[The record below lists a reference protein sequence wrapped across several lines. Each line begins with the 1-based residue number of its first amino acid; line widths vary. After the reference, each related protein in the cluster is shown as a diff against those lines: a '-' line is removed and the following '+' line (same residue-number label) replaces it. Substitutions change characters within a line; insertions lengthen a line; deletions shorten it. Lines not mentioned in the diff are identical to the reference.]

1 MTNTS
6 SEHTSPG
13 QISRSRRWP
22 RTPAGRGNHLTH
34 PEVGHRR
41 GLHRAPPAA
50 RRLSVAMRVVV
61 SAGRRRWTAVTGV
74 VAALVM
80 TLVLVGAP
88 SAAAAQPPVG
98 LGTAGSFA
106 VLAGS
111 TVTNTG
117 PSTISGDLGV
127 SPGTAI
133 TGFPPGTV
141 SNGTQ
146 HSADAVAAGAQADLV
161 TAYVDAAGRTPAAS
175 VSADIGGQT
184 LPPGV
189 YQAASALGLT
199 GTVTLDGKNDPS
211 AVFIFQV
218 GSTLITA
225 SNSTVNLIN
234 GAQSCNVF
242 WQVGSSATLG
252 TNTTLVGNILALTSV
267 SVLTGTTIQG
277 RVLARNGQV
286 SLDTNTITRPVCAAI
301 PPTTTSAPV
310 QTTTSTPVQ
319 TTTSA
324 PVQTT
329 TSAPVQTTT
338 SAPVQTTTSAPAQT
352 TTSAPVQTTTSALVQ
367 TTTSAPVQ
375 TTTSAP
381 AQSALVQ
388 TTTSAPVQTTTSAPA
403 QSALVQTTTSAPV
416 QTTTSAP
423 AQSALGSG
431 GQGGLGGPGSGG
443 QGGLGGP
450 GSGGPGGL
458 GVPGSGVP
466 GSGFGNTSGSGAGG
480 GTVIPLGHPETGA
493 GGAAYSPGNAQLAL
507 GGLALLGAG
516 GAIAQAIRRRRIP
529 VHPVRGR

>member
-6 SEHTSPG
+6 SGQISPG
-13 QISRSRRWP
+13 QISPSSPRWP

-34 PEVGHRR
+34 SGAGHRR
-41 GLHRAPPAA
+41 GLHRAPQPA

-74 VAALVM
+74 VAAFIMMLV
-80 TLVLVGAP
+80 VVGAP

-98 LGTAGSFA
+98 LGKAGSFA
-106 VLAGS
+106 VLAGT

-117 PSTISGDLGV
+117 PSLISGDLGV

-141 SNGTQ
+141 INGTQ
-146 HSADAVAAGAQADLV
+146 HSADAVAAGAQADLG
-161 TAYVDAAGRTPAAS
+161 TAYVDASGRTPAA
-175 VSADIGGQT
+175 ALPPDISGRT
-184 LPPGV
+184 LAPGV
-189 YQAASALGLT
+189 YQAASELRLT

-218 GSTLITA
+218 GSKLTTA

-252 TNTTLVGNILALTSV
+252 TNTTFVGNILALTSV

-286 SLDTNTITRPVCAAI
+286 SLDTNTITRPVCTAI
-301 PPTTTSAPV
+301 PPTTTTAP
-310 QTTTSTPVQ
+310 
-319 TTTSA
+319 A
-324 PVQTT
+324 
-329 TSAPVQTTT
+329 
-338 SAPVQTTTSAPAQT
+338 QTTTSAPAQT
-352 TTSAPVQTTTSALVQ
+352 TTSAPAQTTTSA
-367 TTTSAPVQ
+367 AAQ

-381 AQSALVQ
+381 AQ
-388 TTTSAPVQTTTSAPA
+388 TTTSAAAQTTTSAPA
-403 QSALVQTTTSAPV
+403 Q
-416 QTTTSAP
+416 TTTSAP
-423 AQSALGSG
+423 AQTATSAAAQTATSAAA
-431 GQGGLGGPGSGG
+431 QTATSAPGGPGSGA
-443 QGGLGGP
+443 GL
-450 GSGGPGGL
+450 GSGGPGSPSGPGGPGSPSGPGSPGSPGSPGGL
-458 GVPGSGVP
+458 GSPGGPGSGVP
-466 GSGFGNTSGSGAGG
+466 GSGFQNDSGSGAGG

-493 GGAAYSPGNAQLAL
+493 GGASYAPDNAQLAL

-516 GAIAQAIRRRRIP
+516 GAIAQAIRRRRIAAQ
-529 VHPVRGR
+529 PVRAR